1 MTNTPRPGRPSY
13 PVPAPDSPLGV
24 FALGLRELRE
34 GAGSPSFQRM
44 AEQARTLGLRVS
56 ATSLRNAAS
65 GEKPPT
71 LATVTAFVR
80 VCLSFTPGT
89 GEEALADWRRRWERL
104 TGESGN
110 DGEKRADGV
119 ERAPLARWRKGNL
132 PAETDSF
139 VGRDGELTAL
149 AHRLERARLVT
160 LTGIGGVGK
169 SRLARRVAAQ
179 RAAAHRDGAWLVE
192 LAPVPD
198 PGAVAWT
205 VATALGVQEDDPSD
219 AVAQLARPLRDRRM
233 LLVLDNCEHV
243 LAACARLVD
252 ALLGTAPGLTVLAT
266 SRRSL
271 GTAGEHVWPVV
282 PLTVPDGG
290 TNGQAA
296 TNPAV
301 RLFADRAAA
310 AWPGFSLTGANIGD
324 VAELCRHLE
333 GLPLSIELA
342 ARWTRTLSPRQI
354 REHFVDRHR
363 LRASGPAGRVRHRSL
378 DTVLDHSHD
387 LCSAQ
392 QRILWSRMS
401 VFSGPVTAEDVCEV
415 AGFDPLEG
423 DSVLTALDALIDQ
436 SVVVPVDTPTGRGY
450 TLLETVRGYGR
461 RRLVE
466 AGEEPLLRERHQD
479 WFMALAHRAY
489 AHSYGPDQ
497 AFWLARLRT
506 CINNI
511 RLALDNA
518 CHDGTDPQ
526 QVQVT
531 TADLWQYWMVTGRL
545 AEGRSRLERALS
557 LSSKPT
563 YALCRAL
570 WACGYLAFVHGDH
583 SVARNHA
590 EQALKI
596 ALSVGHTESEYG
608 ARVLLALTTLGRG
621 GLSRSLELARGAWS
635 MTDRSGFMS
644 QLCASVTGLAYTL
657 QGRSEEGMTWLAR
670 AREMAERHGEVWHH
684 SYNLWAM
691 GLNLLLR
698 GDLSA
703 SEHLR
708 QALRLKASIGDRLG
722 IPAVVET
729 LAWYAQE
736 RGEDERAA
744 LLLSGAEA
752 LWGTTAPRLFRF
764 EGLVTLH
771 RGTHGRIR
779 EALGQERSEEL
790 MEQGRGLGFE
800 EVVELAAGEEL

>member
-1 MTNTPRPGRPSY
+1 
-13 PVPAPDSPLGV
+13 
-24 FALGLRELRE
+24 
-34 GAGSPSFQRM
+34 M
-44 AEQARTLGLRVS
+44 AEQARILELRVS

-65 GEKPPT
+65 GERFPS

-80 VCLSFTPGT
+80 VCLSLTPGAGKEVLSNWQQRWGHLT
-89 GEEALADWRRRWERL
+89 ERAGDDGEEGAGGVREVPSARR
-104 TGESGN
+104 
-110 DGEKRADGV
+110 
-119 ERAPLARWRKGNL
+119 PKGNL

-139 VGRDGELTAL
+139 VGRDDDLRAL

-169 SRLARRVAAQ
+169 SRLARRVAAR
-179 RAAAHRDGAWLVE
+179 RATAHRDGAWLVE
-192 LAPVPD
+192 LAPVTD
-198 PGAVAWT
+198 PEAVAWT

-219 AVAQLARPLRDRRM
+219 AVAQLARQLRDRRM
-233 LLVLDNCEHV
+233 LLVLDNCEHA

-252 ALLGTAPGLTVLAT
+252 ALLEAAPGLTVLAT

-271 GTAGEHVWPVV
+271 GTAGEHVWPVA

-290 TNGQAA
+290 ANGQAT

-301 RLFADRAAA
+301 QLFTNRAAA
-310 AWPGFSLTGANIGD
+310 AWPDFSLTGANIGD

-354 REHFVDRHR
+354 REHFLDRHR
-363 LRASGPAGRVRHRSL
+363 LRSSSPGGRARHQSL
-378 DTVLDHSHD
+378 HTVLDHSHD
-387 LCSAQ
+387 LCSPG
-392 QRILWSRMS
+392 QRTLWARMS
-401 VFSGPVTAEDVCEV
+401 VFAGPVTAEDVCSV
-415 AGFDPLEG
+415 AGFDPLDA
-423 DSVLTALDALIDQ
+423 DSALTALDSLVDQ
-436 SVVVPVDTPTGRGY
+436 SIVVPVDTPTGRGY
-450 TLLETVRGYGR
+450 TLLETVRDYGHH
-461 RRLVE
+461 RLAE
-466 AGEEPLLRERHQD
+466 TKEQPLLRERHQE
-479 WFMALAHRAY
+479 WFMALVHQAY
-489 AHSYGPDQ
+489 TRSYGPDQ
-497 AFWLARLRT
+497 ACWLSRLRT
-506 CINNI
+506 SINDI

-518 CHDGTDPQ
+518 CHDGTDPEH
-526 QVQVT
+526 VQVT
-531 TADLWQYWMVTGRL
+531 AADLWQYWMVNGRL

-557 LSSKPT
+557 LSAKPT
-563 YALCRAL
+563 YSLCRAL

-583 SVARNHA
+583 GVARDHA
-590 EQALKI
+590 KRALEI
-596 ALSVGHTESEYG
+596 ARSLGNTESEYG

-621 GLSRSLELARGAWS
+621 GLSRSLELAQGSWS
-635 MTDRSGFMS
+635 TTDGSGFMR

-657 QGRSEEGMTWLAR
+657 QGGLDEGMAWLAR
-670 AREMAERHGEVWHH
+670 SREIAERHGEIWHH

-703 SEHLR
+703 DGYLR
-708 QALRLKASIGDRLG
+708 HALSLKASIGDRLG

-736 RGEDERAA
+736 QGDDEHAA
-744 LLLSGAEA
+744 LLLGGAEA

-764 EGLVTLH
+764 EGLVALH

-779 EALGQERSEEL
+779 EALGQERLVEL

-800 EVVELAAGEEL
+800 DVVRVAVGD